1 VRVILAKHCPTT
13 GRAFELKRSSQTVKM
28 TNTIDPIKL
37 RGVVKRIFPLAM
49 FLCVVLACA
58 NLPEN
63 SRRPSNR
70 NTATGSLGT
79 AGNSTNTATSWD
91 YSQFE
96 DEMGRGTVYMAT
108 IESRNT
114 INLDFPYSGEQH
126 GSLMLREHPRHGK
139 DIVLK
144 IERGQL
150 LDSEYNDPVVVRF
163 DNDKPLTFSSVGASD
178 HSTESLF
185 LRGNAFSVFST
196 RLKTA
201 KTVRIQVPI
210 YQGGNQVF
218 TFEVEG
224 FRWAK
229 R

>member
-1 VRVILAKHCPTT
+1 MMHALDK
-13 GRAFELKRSSQTVKM
+13 
-28 TNTIDPIKL
+28 IKL
-37 RGVVKRIFPLAM
+37 RDAAKRLLPLAM
-49 FLCVVLACA
+49 FLGVALACA

-63 SRRPSNR
+63 SRRSSNR
-70 NTATGSLGT
+70 NTASTGS
-79 AGNSTNTATSWD
+79 AGSADSSTHPSSSWD

-96 DEMGRGTVYMAT
+96 DEMGRGKVYTAT

-114 INLDFPYSGEQH
+114 ISLDFPYNGAQH
-126 GSLMLREHPRHGK
+126 GSLTLREHPKHGK
-139 DIVLK
+139 DVILK

-163 DNDKPLTFSSVGASD
+163 DTDKPLTFSSVGASD
-178 HSTESLF
+178 HSTETLF
-185 LRGNAFSVFST
+185 LRGNAFSVFSS

-201 KTVRIQVPI
+201 KTVRIQAPI

-224 FRWAK
+224 FNWTK

>member
-1 VRVILAKHCPTT
+1 MTT
-13 GRAFELKRSSQTVKM
+13 KLNK
-28 TNTIDPIKL
+28 IKP
-37 RGVVKRIFPLAM
+37 RDVVKRLLPLAM
-49 FLCVVLACA
+49 FLGVALACA

-63 SRRPSNR
+63 SRRSSNQ
-70 NTATGSLGT
+70 NTASTTSAGSSDS
-79 AGNSTNTATSWD
+79 STHQTSRWD

-96 DEMGRGTVYMAT
+96 DEMGSGKVYTAT
-108 IESRNT
+108 IQSTNT
-114 INLDFPYSGEQH
+114 INLDFPYNGEQH
-126 GSLMLREHPRHGK
+126 GLLTLREHPKHGK
-139 DIVLK
+139 DVIFK

-163 DNDKPLTFSSVGASD
+163 DSDKSLNFSSVGASD
-178 HSTESLF
+178 HSTETLF
-185 LRGNAFSVFST
+185 LRGNAFSVFTT

-201 KTVRIQVPI
+201 KTVRIQTPI

-224 FRWAK
+224 FNWTR

>member
-1 VRVILAKHCPTT
+1 
-13 GRAFELKRSSQTVKM
+13 M
-28 TNTIDPIKL
+28 TNTIDRIKL
-37 RGVVKRIFPLAM
+37 RDAAKRLLPLAM

-58 NLPEN
+58 NLPAN
-63 SRRPSNR
+63 NRRQSNR
-70 NTATGSLGT
+70 NTASTGS
-79 AGNSTNTATSWD
+79 AGSAGSSTNPPTSWD

-96 DEMGRGTVYMAT
+96 DEMGRGKVYMAT

-126 GSLMLREHPRHGK
+126 GSLTLREHPKYGK
-139 DIVLK
+139 DVVLK

-163 DNDKPLTFSSVGASD
+163 DSDKPLTFSSVGASD
-178 HSTESLF
+178 HSTETLF

-201 KTVRIQVPI
+201 KAVRIQAPI

-218 TFEVEG
+218 IFDVGG
-224 FRWAK
+224 FNWTK

>member
-1 VRVILAKHCPTT
+1 
-13 GRAFELKRSSQTVKM
+13 M
-28 TNTIDPIKL
+28 TNMIKF
-37 RGVVKRIFPLAM
+37 RDVAKRLLPLAM
-49 FLCVVLACA
+49 FLGVALACA

-63 SRRPSNR
+63 SRRSSNR
-70 NTATGSLGT
+70 NTTATGS
-79 AGNSTNTATSWD
+79 AGSADSSTHPSSSWD

-96 DEMGRGTVYMAT
+96 DEMGRGKVYTAT

-114 INLDFPYSGEQH
+114 INLDFPYNGEQH
-126 GSLMLREHPRHGK
+126 GSLMLREHPKHGK
-139 DIVLK
+139 DVILK

-163 DNDKPLTFSSVGASD
+163 DSDKPLTFSSVGASD
-178 HSTESLF
+178 HSTETLF

-201 KTVRIQVPI
+201 KTVRIQAPI

-224 FRWAK
+224 FNWTK

>member
-1 VRVILAKHCPTT
+1 MMN
-13 GRAFELKRSSQTVKM
+13 TVDK
-28 TNTIDPIKL
+28 IKL
-37 RGVVKRIFPLAM
+37 RDAAKRLLPLAM
-49 FLCVVLACA
+49 FLGVALACA

-63 SRRPSNR
+63 SRRSSNR
-70 NTATGSLGT
+70 NTAPTGAPGS
-79 AGNSTNTATSWD
+79 ADSSTHPSSSWD

-96 DEMGRGTVYMAT
+96 DEMGRGKVYTAT

-114 INLDFPYSGEQH
+114 INLDFPYNGAQH
-126 GSLMLREHPRHGK
+126 GSLTLREHPKHAK
-139 DIVLK
+139 DVILK

-163 DNDKPLTFSSVGASD
+163 DTDKPLTFSSVGASD
-178 HSTESLF
+178 HSTETLF
-185 LRGNAFSVFST
+185 LRGNAFSVFSS

-201 KTVRIQVPI
+201 KTVRIQAPI

-224 FRWAK
+224 FNWTK

>member
-1 VRVILAKHCPTT
+1 
-13 GRAFELKRSSQTVKM
+13 M

>member
-1 VRVILAKHCPTT
+1 
-13 GRAFELKRSSQTVKM
+13 
-28 TNTIDPIKL
+28 
-37 RGVVKRIFPLAM
+37 
-49 FLCVVLACA
+49 
-58 NLPEN
+58 
-63 SRRPSNR
+63 
-70 NTATGSLGT
+70 
-79 AGNSTNTATSWD
+79 
-91 YSQFE
+91 
-96 DEMGRGTVYMAT
+96 MGRGKVYVAK

-139 DIVLK
+139 DVVLK

-163 DNDKPLTFSSVGASD
+163 DSDNPLTFSSVGASD
-178 HSTESLF
+178 HSSETLF

-196 RLKTA
+196 RLKTV
-201 KTVRIQVPI
+201 KTVRIQAPI

-218 TFEVEG
+218 IFDVEG
-224 FRWAK
+224 FSWTK